1 MAKNVYSVRQVNAYI
16 KNMFVQDFMLNRIYV
31 KGEVSNCKYHT
42 SGHIYFTL
50 KDGGAQIAA
59 VMFAGQ
65 RKGLDFT
72 LAEGQEV
79 IVSGTVD
86 VYEKDGRYQLYA
98 KEIKREGRG
107 DLFCRFEKLRDEL
120 EEMGMFD
127 GCYKQPIPKYA
138 TRIGIVTASTGAAI
152 RDIMNITSRRNP
164 YVQLILYP
172 ALVQGEKAKYS
183 IVQGIK
189 TLDQMGL
196 DVLIVGRGGGS
207 IEDLWAFNEEMVAR
221 AIFECH
227 TPVISAVGHET
238 DVTIAD
244 YVADLRAPTPSAA
257 AELAVFD
264 YKQFEETVAAYKLLL
279 DKAAKRKLER
289 ARFRLEQCR
298 MQLKLKDP
306 GRMVNDRRQRLA
318 DYEEIL
324 DRKIKEALKESKRLL
339 EKQEERLN
347 NSMREKL
354 NLQKHRLALDASQ
367 LEGLSPLKKLS
378 AGYGFVQKESGE
390 AIRSVKQV
398 TAGDPVRIY
407 VADGYAKALVTDT
420 KNSRPGRKG

>member
-1 MAKNVYSVRQVNAYI
+1 MGSVYTVSQVTSYI
-16 KNMFVQDFMLNRIYV
+16 KNMFTQDFALNRVSI

-298 MQLKLKDP
+298 MQLKLKKVISAMLAAAMIISVRKA
-306 GRMVNDRRQRLA
+306 GRTSEQFHEGKAEFTEAPSGVRCQPVRRF
-318 DYEEIL
+318 I
-324 DRKIKEALKESKRLL
+324 
-339 EKQEERLN
+339 
-347 NSMREKL
+347 
-354 NLQKHRLALDASQ
+354 
-367 LEGLSPLKKLS
+367 
-378 AGYGFVQKESGE
+378 
-390 AIRSVKQV
+390 SVKEV
-398 TAGDPVRIY
+398 KRRIRFRTKRVRRSHKICKAG
-407 VADGYAKALVTDT
+407 
-420 KNSRPGRKG
+420 NSR